1 MKKKV
6 AILLASLA
14 ASIGIVA
21 YFKKGKYFDAVDEE
35 KKQDIPEEAAEEND
49 DSDSKA

>member
-21 YFKKGKYFDAVDEE
+21 YFKKDKYFDAVDE
-35 KKQDIPEEAAEEND
+35 KKQDIPEEDTEEND